1 MTVILYS
8 GKVLDMQWND
18 KKMDALCEA
27 FLCLRSPEEVRRF
40 LRDLMTE
47 EEIVECALR
56 FQAAQLL
63 DAGQSYESIQKTTK
77 LSSTTVARISRW
89 LRKGMEGYRLV
100 IDRLQ
105 HTSPSREK
113 RLV

>member
-1 MTVILYS
+1 MKRTDQNTDDLY
-8 GKVLDMQWND
+8 Q
-18 KKMDALCEA
+18 A
-27 FLCLRSPEEVRRF
+27 FLCLRTTDEVRRF

-47 EEIVECALR
+47 EEIDECTR
-56 FQAAQLL
+56 RWQAARLL
-63 DAGQSYESIQKTTK
+63 DAGQSYEMIQKTTK

-100 IDRLQ
+100 IDRLH